1 MNIFLLGNGFDLH
14 HDLPTNYINFLNVVH
29 YIMNETSVD
38 SYSTVGKVFG
48 NETLTK
54 IDETINKCNEKY
66 KSVYR
71 LIEIDSESAKQLV
84 ELAYKNDWFRY
95 MLERYRKNATWIDF
109 EQEISY
115 VCHVFEKYFEN
126 NRKHRIKSIGNDAQ
140 DTFKYFSTIF
150 QSNISRSVYSGYYES
165 INIKERFLIQDE
177 KNKVRLNESLIV
189 ETLSNLLKDLARMI
203 SLYLKIFVDD
213 TIDIL
218 VDNKLIKRNSIFN
231 DVDHVFTLNYTN
243 TFAKVYGDNNDN
255 TLHIHGNIDSEIVL
269 GVQADKNDE
278 LQENDTTFIPFKK
291 YYQRSIYET
300 EYLLNKKI
308 YDLKQSKDTIKLS
321 VMGHSLDITDRDII
335 KKLFDIAD
343 RIVIYYYGD
352 KKAHGNCVKKLIHI
366 FGQEKYDEFV
376 TRTLLQY
383 LPLPTE
389 SLL

>member
-14 HDLPTNYINFLNVVH
+14 HDLPTH
-29 YIMNETSVD
+29 YIDFLDTVDFMLHEILCD

-48 NETLTK
+48 NPKLNK
-54 IDETINKCNEKY
+54 INETIKKCNEKY
-66 KSVYR
+66 KRVYES
-71 LIEIDSESAKQLV
+71 IMVDSESAGQLV
-84 ELAYKNDWFRY
+84 DLANNNDWFRY
-95 MLERYRKNATWIDF
+95 ILERYRKNATWIDF
-109 EQEISY
+109 EQEISC
-115 VCHVFEKYFEN
+115 VCHVFEKYFEA
-126 NRKHRIKSIGNDAQ
+126 NRKYKKLTVKKEYVAIFRYFNSI
-140 DTFKYFSTIF
+140 FTIEHGYS
-150 QSNISRSVYSGYYES
+150 QYSGSYES
-165 INIKERFLIQDE
+165 INIKKQFIKQDE
-177 KNKVRLNESLIV
+177 HNHSILNELLII
-189 ETLSNLLKDLARMI
+189 ETLSNSLKELATML
-203 SLYLKIFVDD
+203 SLYLKLFVDN
-213 TIDIL
+213 TIDGL
-218 VDNKLIKRNSIFN
+218 VANNLIKRNGIFD
-231 DVDHVFTLNYTN
+231 DVNHVFTLNYTN

-308 YDLKQSKDTIKLS
+308 YDLKQSKDIIKLS

-366 FGQEKYDEFV
+366 FGQEKYDEIV

-383 LPLPTE
+383 LPLLTDF
-389 SLL
+389 L